1 MSNIID
7 TLVFDRT
14 AADVARI
21 AALASAAQKRPLAE
35 AEVAEWNAAV
45 VRGAYNAEDLN
56 RVGAAAMF
64 ADAFLSTVQTEIDA
78 YISALGVADD
88 AIFEAHIGT
97 ASEISPRTDYSRD
110 ESPLIYADV
119 EETMRAAKTVAGRAG
134 ITFDIVI
141 SRFDYESA
149 NIVERAIYD
158 AYRHGENAI
167 TTRKDKA
174 DRIAAAWYYSG
185 DLSSG
190 DIT

>member
-14 AADVARI
+14 AADVARM
-21 AALASAAQKRPLAE
+21 AALASAAQKRPLTE

-64 ADAFLSTVQTEIDA
+64 ADAFLSSVQSEIDA

-88 AIFEAHIGT
+88 AIFDAHVGA
-97 ASEISPRTDYSRD
+97 ASAIAPRTDYAKD
-110 ESPLIYADV
+110 TSPLMRADV
-119 EETMRAAKTVAGRAG
+119 TETIRAAAVTAARVG
-134 ITFDIVI
+134 INI
-141 SRFDYESA
+141 SVDVSRLNYEGA
-149 NIVERAIYD
+149 NTVERALYD

-167 TTRKDKA
+167 STRKDKA

-185 DLSSG
+185 DLFCG
-190 DIT
+190 DIK

>member
-7 TLVFDRT
+7 TLIFDRT
-14 AADVARI
+14 AVDAARI
-21 AALASAAQKRPLAE
+21 AALAATALKRPLTE
-35 AEVAEWNAAV
+35 TELSEWNAAI

-56 RVGAAAMF
+56 RVGAAALF
-64 ADAFLSTVQTEIDA
+64 ADAFLSTVQPEIDA

-88 AIFEAHIGT
+88 AIFDARVGA
-97 ASEISPRTDYSRD
+97 ASAIAPRTDYARD
-110 ESPLIYADV
+110 TSPLMRADV
-119 EETMRAAKTVAGRAG
+119 TETIRAATVTAARVG
-134 ITFDIVI
+134 IKI
-141 SRFDYESA
+141 SVDVSRMNYEGA
-149 NIVERAIYD
+149 NTVERAIHD

>member
-21 AALASAAQKRPLAE
+21 AALASAAQKRPLTE

-64 ADAFLSTVQTEIDA
+64 ADAFLSSVQSEIDA

-88 AIFEAHIGT
+88 AIFDAHVGA
-97 ASEISPRTDYSRD
+97 ASAIAPRTDYAKD
-110 ESPLIYADV
+110 TSPLMRADV
-119 EETMRAAKTVAGRAG
+119 TETIRAAAVTAARVG
-134 ITFDIVI
+134 INI
-141 SRFDYESA
+141 SVDVSRLNYEGA
-149 NIVERAIYD
+149 NTVERALYD

-167 TTRKDKA
+167 STRKDKA

-185 DLSSG
+185 DLFCG
-190 DIT
+190 DIK

>member
-21 AALASAAQKRPLAE
+21 AALASAAQKRPLTE

-64 ADAFLSTVQTEIDA
+64 ADAFLSSVQSEIDA

-88 AIFEAHIGT
+88 AIFDAQIGA
-97 ASEISPRTDYSRD
+97 ASAIAPRTDYSRD

-134 ITFDIVI
+134 IAFDIVI
-141 SRFDYESA
+141 SRFDFLSA
-149 NIVERAIYD
+149 NTVERAIHD
-158 AYRHGENAI
+158 AYRHGEHAI
-167 TTRKDKA
+167 INRKDMA

-185 DLSSG
+185 DLSCG